1 MDTNILTYGAESG
14 GQILCTHAIQ
24 SAIDACA
31 ASGGGRVTI
40 PSGTYRS
47 GTIWLRS
54 NVELHLA
61 HGAVLKASAD
71 LADYNPIDAY
81 PQNYGYA
88 NEKWVGKHLIVALE
102 CTHTAL
108 TGTGIIDGSGEAFL
122 AQTPREAVGYVWRD
136 GFRSAADAEKKRP
149 GQLICFVECTD
160 VTVRDVTLTNMPC
173 WGLFL
178 HGCESVSI
186 RGIRV
191 LNSPSAANSDGIDID
206 TCRFVTVSDCI
217 IDTGDDAIAIRAD
230 AKRLNYRRTACE
242 YITISNCVLSS
253 SASLFRLGVGNGRIA
268 HVQVC
273 NITADRGGVALN
285 LMTDY
290 AGSGHVSISDVRFS
304 GILAA
309 NLGFP
314 ICIHEGSG
322 AEVRRVEIENFSAEC
337 MACVRIAS
345 VHPGQMSGITLR
357 NCAFSLI
364 ESPFELT
371 PELRTRRG
379 RTPIECYN
387 VSELTLDHVR
397 FHVPEAMQSD
407 WDSRNCFVQCTG
419 MCNGTEISPQSAA
432 DGCEI
437 PPAWI

>member
-14 GQILCTHAIQ
+14 GQMLCTHAIQ

-40 PSGTYRS
+40 PSGTYHS

-61 HGAVLKASAD
+61 HGAVLKASENLD
-71 LADYNPIDAY
+71 DYNAPDAY

-122 AQTPREAVGYVWRD
+122 AQTPRKPVDYVWRD
-136 GFRSAADAEKKRP
+136 GFRSAADAEKMRP
-149 GQLICFVECTD
+149 GQLVCFVECTD
-160 VTVRDVTLTNMPC
+160 VTIRDVTLTNTPC

-178 HGCESVSI
+178 HGCESVSV
-186 RGIRV
+186 RGLRV
-191 LNSPSAANSDGIDID
+191 FNAPSAANSDGLDID

-230 AKRLNYRRTACE
+230 AARVLHRRLEACE
-242 YITISNCVLSS
+242 YITISNCVLAS
-253 SASLFRLGVGNGRIA
+253 SASLFRLGIGTGRIA
-268 HVQVC
+268 HVQIC
-273 NITADRGGVALN
+273 NITAPRGGVGLN

-290 AGSGHVSISDVRFS
+290 AGSGHTSISGVRFS
-304 GILAA
+304 GISAS

-314 ICIHEGSG
+314 ICMHEGSG
-322 AEVRRVEIENFSAEC
+322 AEIRNVLIENYTAEC
-337 MACVRIAS
+337 MTCVRLAS
-345 VHPGQMSGITLR
+345 AHGRISGITLR

-364 ESPFELT
+364 ASPFELT

-379 RTPIECYN
+379 RHRIECQN
-387 VSELTLDHVR
+387 ISDLTLDNVR
-397 FHVPEAMQSD
+397 FDVPESMQAD
-407 WDSRNCFVQCTG
+407 WDGDACFVQCTG
-419 MCNGTEISPQSAA
+419 TIDGTEIVPTA
-432 DGCEI
+432 GTV
-437 PPAWI
+437 PPTWI